1 MGMILHIVNQSP
13 FTHTALTQ
21 CLRALGQEDS
31 LILIEDGVLLL
42 ANPAFA
48 PNLPSATRL
57 FALQPDGDAR
67 GISIDPDIATAVEF
81 PQFVELVTQHQKTM
95 SWL

>member
-1 MGMILHIVNQSP
+1 MILHIVNQSP

-21 CLRALGQEDS
+21 CLRAFGPEDS

-42 ANPAFA
+42 TNPAFT
-48 PNLPSATRL
+48 PDLPPAVRL
-57 FALQPDGDAR
+57 FALQPDADAR
-67 GISIDPDIATAVEF
+67 GLGIDPDIATAVGF